1 MDFPQEGAFPWRNL
15 DDVPLREAHW
25 ITVEHKAAHDDILA
39 IDDAE
44 KRIPRIADDF
54 RTVALD
60 GDARGAVEG
69 EDGIARLAGETI
81 ALLLKNHLRSWS
93 SLDRRR
99 QRLAHRRSVIG
110 LAVTD
115 CAVVRDFKFCC
126 VEKRRS
132 EQCRY
137 ECDEKSWHEEY

>member
-1 MDFPQEGAFPWRNL
+1 MDPQQKCAFLRSDLN
-15 DDVPLREAHW
+15 DVSLREAHR
-25 ITVEHKAAHDDILA
+25 IAVEHEAAHDDVLA

-60 GDARGAVEG
+60 RDARGSIEG

-81 ALLLKNHLRSWS
+81 ALLLKHQLRSWF

-99 QRLAHRRSVIG
+99 QRLAHCRRVIG
-110 LAVTD
+110 LAVAD
-115 CAVVRDFKFCC
+115 CAEVRDFKFRC

-132 EQCRY
+132 EQCWY